1 MEEGIISEKDGGDTM
16 RTGLKQGPRDIRL
29 VENEGGKLMINF
41 DKGLTQSIKDAVENA
56 AWLKE
61 SDQGAVMTALLLA
74 ETMENNE
81 NRRHQIAPI
90 LIGLLSNLGLI
101 SGARK
106 EGQEEMTPAQAL
118 AVLVNG

>member
-1 MEEGIISEKDGGDTM
+1 
-16 RTGLKQGPRDIRL
+16 
-29 VENEGGKLMINF
+29 
-41 DKGLTQSIKDAVENA
+41 
-56 AWLKE
+56 
-61 SDQGAVMTALLLA
+61 MTALLLA